1 MVTNYILQ
9 SQRSNATSFII
20 QLNFQM
26 EVTTESP
33 TLKSNSFWS
42 INDSITTDTSDGF
55 SCQSNQSDGSITKG
69 LKIFSY
75 CVILLLS
82 VFGNSLLISII
93 KRNKRMQTIT
103 NYLIANMAVSDILIT
118 VSAVPRQITEI
129 LLGPQIWLIK
139 GDFGSFLCKS
149 VSFFQDI
156 STAVSILSLVVIA
169 IDRYRG
175 IVFPLRKPFIK
186 PAKLYKVVI
195 PLIWLFSMSLH
206 APYFYIYGTTT
217 TDDKTYCNQLSWG
230 PKLDF
235 KKSQKIFF
243 MIVFICVIAIPECIV
258 ISLYSA
264 IIFSLKRNAIATCQ
278 GSSNSMAAR
287 RLQEDIKVVR
297 NIIAIIIAFCVS
309 TNPFIVVAFMFHFV
323 WDFKIPCNMKV
334 FVFVVHLIFYLHALV
349 NPFIYYIFNDKYRQS
364 FLKIFR
370 QVSLSFSCKKNRKK
384 KKNSR
389 NLIEISM

>member
-1 MVTNYILQ
+1 MNVKNK
-9 SQRSNATSFII
+9 
-20 QLNFQM
+20 FQ
-26 EVTTESP
+26 
-33 TLKSNSFWS
+33 
-42 INDSITTDTSDGF
+42 
-55 SCQSNQSDGSITKG
+55 
-69 LKIFSY
+69 
-75 CVILLLS
+75 
-82 VFGNSLLISII
+82 
-93 KRNKRMQTIT
+93 
-103 NYLIANMAVSDILIT
+103 
-118 VSAVPRQITEI
+118 
-129 LLGPQIWLIK
+129 
-139 GDFGSFLCKS
+139 
-149 VSFFQDI
+149 
-156 STAVSILSLVVIA
+156 
-169 IDRYRG
+169 
-175 IVFPLRKPFIK
+175 
-186 PAKLYKVVI
+186 
-195 PLIWLFSMSLH
+195 
-206 APYFYIYGTTT
+206 
-217 TDDKTYCNQLSWG
+217 
-230 PKLDF
+230 LDF

-297 NIIAIIIAFCVS
+297 NIIAILIAFCVS

-389 NLIEISM
+389 NLIETSMWPTTDNCRLLEIIHFILS

>member
-1 MVTNYILQ
+1 MNVTSASLEGEN
-9 SQRSNATSFII
+9 SSFETTTSSAAEALVSYVSDCGNSTSETII
-20 QLNFQM
+20 PKA
-26 EVTTESP
+26 VTM
-33 TLKSNSFWS
+33 SF
-42 INDSITTDTSDGF
+42 
-55 SCQSNQSDGSITKG
+55 
-69 LKIFSY
+69 Y
-75 CVILLLS
+75 CVVLFLS
-82 VFGNSLLISII
+82 VLGNSLLIFII

-103 NYLIANMAVSDILIT
+103 NYLIANMAVSDLLLIVLAT
-118 VSAVPRQITEI
+118 PRQIIEESF
-129 LLGPQIWLIK
+129 GPRRWLIS
-139 GDFGSFLCKS
+139 GSFGSFLCKS
-149 VSFFQDI
+149 LSFFQDI

-309 TNPFIVVAFMFHFV
+309 INPFIVVAFMFHFV

-389 NLIEISM
+389 NLIETSM